1 MSLMVHRSLI
11 RRALAA
17 VLMPLAVAVSAC
29 ARPAEQPPGLQQA
42 LAEIARAH
50 HGKVALFAENLK
62 TGETAGVH
70 PDQVIKTASTIK
82 LAVLI
87 EGFHQVDAG
96 KRRLDD
102 RLTLRKEDQ
111 VPGSAVLAHL
121 RAPAE
126 ITLQDALTFMV
137 IFSDNTATNLA
148 IDQLGLDQVNGR
160 LRSLGLKDTWLYK
173 KLYRPAEGPT
183 PPDQKAYGFGKSTPR
198 ELAALMKAIVRCDL
212 KDQALCEEM
221 RRILRNQQY
230 REAVPRY
237 LESID
242 YSEIPSRIGS
252 KTGALDDLRA
262 EVAWIQGENAD
273 VIIAATTYDNEDER
287 WTPDNEGYLTIARLA
302 KAIVDAWDVKLAPVR
317 Q

>member
-1 MSLMVHRSLI
+1 MTLMLHLI
-11 RRALAA
+11 RKAFTAVLLPLVLAA
-17 VLMPLAVAVSAC
+17 SAC
-29 ARPAEQPPGLQQA
+29 ARPAAQPPGLRQMLEQ
-42 LAEIARAH
+42 IARTH

-62 TGETAGVH
+62 TGETAGLQ

-82 LAVLI
+82 LAVLL

-96 KRRLDD
+96 KRRLED
-102 RLTLRKEDQ
+102 RISLRKEDQ

-137 IFSDNTATNLA
+137 IVSDNTAMNLA
-148 IDQLGLDQVNGR
+148 IDQLGLDQVNAR

-173 KLYRPAEGPT
+173 KVYRPAEGPM
-183 PPDQKAYGFGKSTPR
+183 PPDQKAYGLGKSTPR
-198 ELAALMKAIVRCDL
+198 ELATLMKAIVRCDL
-212 KDQALCEEM
+212 KDQALCAEM

-237 LESID
+237 LETID
-242 YSEIPSRIGS
+242 YSEIPSRIGA

-262 EVAWIQGENAD
+262 EVAWIQGEDAD
-273 VIIAATTYDNEDER
+273 VIIAATTYDNEDQR

-302 KAIVDAWDVKLAPVR
+302 KAIVDAWGIKLSRAR